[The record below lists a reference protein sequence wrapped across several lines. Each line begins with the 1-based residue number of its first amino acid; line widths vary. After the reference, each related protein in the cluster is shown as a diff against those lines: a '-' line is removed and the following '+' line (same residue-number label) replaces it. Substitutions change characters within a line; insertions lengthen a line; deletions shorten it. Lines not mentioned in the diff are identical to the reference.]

1 MDTPKDIVM
10 LILDFFYTFSAFFS
24 VNDLSFKFGSDNFEE
39 TLLATREPQ
48 PPNLDQKA
56 SSFRKTQTETF
67 RFPTL
72 ADLSF
77 I

>member
-1 MDTPKDIVM
+1 MDTPKDMVM

-39 TLLATREPQ
+39 TLIATREPQ

-67 RFPTL
+67 PTL

>member
-1 MDTPKDIVM
+1 M
-10 LILDFFYTFSAFFS
+10 LILVFFLILFFAFFS
-24 VNDLSFKFGSDNFEE
+24 VNDLSLKFGSDNFEE

-48 PPNLDQKA
+48 PPNLDQRA

-67 RFPTL
+67 PTL